1 MSYCKD
7 FGKDKVIFV
16 SKEDHETPSKVSLPH
31 STDDEVQGL
40 ILPNGEINWSCP
52 CLGGMATGPCGPEF
66 REAFSCFHYS
76 TAEPKGSDCIEK
88 FQDMQEC
95 MTKYPR
101 LYPVDDDKELLDD
114 NTKNDSMSSSNTEE
128 NQSNTDKER
137 TTLKQ

>member
-1 MSYCKD
+1 MSYCRD

-16 SKEDHETPSKVSLPH
+16 SKEDHETPSKVSLPL
-31 STDDEVQGL
+31 SMDDEVQGL

-76 TAEPKGSDCIEK
+76 TAEPKGSDCIDK

-95 MTKYPR
+95 MMKYPR
-101 LYPVDDDKELLDD
+101 LYPVDIDD
-114 NTKNDSMSSSNTEE
+114 NNNEGLDEDIKNESSAEGNQLNT
-128 NQSNTDKER
+128 NKER
-137 TTLKQ
+137 